1 MRLSRP
7 GKESLIYCRVT
18 TWVNDVGALV
28 SKSGP
33 SAQPLHAWEC
43 RKVYL
48 EHFGLREPPFSLTPD
63 PRYVFMSERH
73 EEGLAHLLYGVGQA
87 GGFVQLTGEIGC
99 GKTTL
104 CRCLLGQLPSGMDV
118 ALILNPRLTAPELL
132 ASICD
137 DLGIPYPA
145 GTRSIKV
152 LVDALN
158 QRLLETHAKGR
169 RTVLIIDEAQNLDMH
184 VLEQVR
190 LLTNLETSTE
200 KLLQVILIGQPELL
214 AMSRR
219 KKLNQ
224 LSQRI
229 TARYHLMP
237 LSRPEA
243 AAYVRHRLSVAGCSE
258 SLFTASAMRR
268 IYRLSGGVPRLINVI
283 CDRALLGAYA
293 LGRRQVNAR
302 IIRRANR
309 ETQGIIPWHRR
320 LRPAWTAGYA
330 VFAALLIGSAIF
342 FTMANQ
348 MARRNS
354 ASAAGGKAGAG
365 APAAIK
371 PGQKMPGGS
380 GSNSLQSASGSPA
393 ADAPAEAARP
403 PAGAVSAAPRLAEI
417 MANAALR
424 GTSTS
429 SFASLFEH
437 LGLKVALASS
447 EPGCPAARDQGFE
460 CLFRVGNWTKLRY
473 YDLPAILE
481 VTLPSGLPHRVTIV
495 RLGDDTATLA
505 IGGREYAFPL
515 REVESVWDGSFIL
528 LWNLPFPP
536 RELTL
541 GTSGEDVRWVR
552 QALDILDEKPQ
563 DSAVSDQYDESL
575 RQRVLAFQRDHSLPQ
590 DGLVGSATLVR
601 LTLALLGSNAPSLS
615 RRSL

>member
-1 MRLSRP
+1 M
-7 GKESLIYCRVT
+7 
-18 TWVNDVGALV
+18 NDVGEPA
-28 SKSGP
+28 SKP
-33 SAQPLHAWEC
+33 ERDIRPLHSWEY
-43 RKVYL
+43 RRVYL
-48 EHFGLREPPFSLTPD
+48 EHFRLREPPFSLTPD

-73 EEGLAHLLYGVGQA
+73 REGLAHLHYGVGQG

-104 CRCLLGQLPSGMDV
+104 CRCLLNQLPSETDV
-118 ALILNPRLTAPELL
+118 ALILNPRLTGLELL
-132 ASICD
+132 ASVCD

-158 QRLLETHAKGR
+158 QRLLENHAKRR
-169 RTVLIIDEAQNLDMH
+169 RTVLIIDEAQNLDMR

-190 LLTNLETSTE
+190 LLTNLETATE

-214 AMSRR
+214 SILRR

-224 LSQRI
+224 VSQRI

-237 LSRPEA
+237 LSRSETY
-243 AAYVRHRLSVAGCSE
+243 AYVRHRLSVAGCRE
-258 SLFTASAMRR
+258 SLFTVSAMRLV
-268 IYRLSGGVPRLINVI
+268 YRLSGGVPRLINVI

-293 LGRRQVNAR
+293 LGKRQVNAR
-302 IIRRANR
+302 IIRRASR
-309 ETQGIIPWHRR
+309 ETQGVIPWYRR

-330 VFAALLIGSAIF
+330 LFAALLIGSVIF

-348 MARRNS
+348 AARRDS
-354 ASAAGGKAGAG
+354 PAAAGGKAGSG
-365 APAAIK
+365 ASTADQGNLSAPQDAAAAIN
-371 PGQKMPGGS
+371 PGPKMPGEGGASSLRSGS
-380 GSNSLQSASGSPA
+380 GSAA
-393 ADAPAEAARP
+393 ADATAEASRP
-403 PAGAVSAAPRLAEI
+403 PAGAVSATPRLAEI
-417 MANAALR
+417 LANASLR
-424 GTSTS
+424 GTGAS
-429 SFASLFEH
+429 SFTSLFDR
-437 LGLKVALASS
+437 LGIKVASGRS
-447 EPGCPAARDQGFE
+447 GPGCEAARDQGFE

-481 VTLPSGLPHRVTIV
+481 VTLPSGLPHQVTLV
-495 RLGDDTATLA
+495 RLADETATLA

-528 LWNLPFPP
+528 MWNPPFPP

-552 QALDILDEKPQ
+552 QALDILEEKPQ
-563 DSAVSDQYDESL
+563 DSAASDQYDESL
-575 RQRVLAFQRDHSLPQ
+575 RQRVLAFQRDHSLPR

-615 RRSL
+615 RHSY

>member
-1 MRLSRP
+1 M
-7 GKESLIYCRVT
+7 
-18 TWVNDVGALV
+18 
-28 SKSGP
+28 
-33 SAQPLHAWEC
+33 
-43 RKVYL
+43 YL
-48 EHFGLREPPFSLTPD
+48 EYFRLREPPFSLTPD

-73 EEGLAHLLYGVGQA
+73 REGLAHLLYGVGQG

-104 CRCLLGQLPSGMDV
+104 CRCLLNQLPPDTDV
-118 ALILNPRLTAPELL
+118 ALILNPRLTALELL

-137 DLGIPYPA
+137 DLGIPHQT
-145 GTRSIKV
+145 GTKSIKV

-158 QRLLETHAKGR
+158 QRLLENHAKWR
-169 RTVLIIDEAQNLDMH
+169 RTVLIIDEAQNLDIN

-190 LLTNLETSTE
+190 LLTNLETATE

-214 AMSRR
+214 SILRR

-237 LSRPEA
+237 LSRSETC
-243 AAYVRHRLSVAGCSE
+243 AYVRHRLFVGGCRE
-258 SLFTASAMRR
+258 SLFTASAMRLV
-268 IYRLSGGVPRLINVI
+268 YRLSGGVPRLINII
-283 CDRALLGAYA
+283 CDRALLGAYS

-302 IIRRANR
+302 IIRRASR
-309 ETQGIIPWHRR
+309 ETQGIIPWYRR

-348 MARRNS
+348 TARRNS
-354 ASAAGGKAGAG
+354 PAAAGGKTGPGASTADQG
-365 APAAIK
+365 NLSAPQDATAAIS
-371 PGQKMPGGS
+371 PGSKMPGGGGANSLRS
-380 GSNSLQSASGSPA
+380 GSGSSV
-393 ADAPAEAARP
+393 ADATVEASRP
-403 PAGAVSAAPRLAEI
+403 PAGAVSATPRLVEI
-417 MANAALR
+417 LANASLR
-424 GTSTS
+424 GTGAS
-429 SFASLFEH
+429 SFTSLFDR
-437 LGLKVALASS
+437 LGIKVASGRS
-447 EPGCPAARDQGFE
+447 GPGCEAARDQGFE

-481 VTLPSGLPHRVTIV
+481 VTLPSGLPHQVTLV
-495 RLGDDTATLA
+495 RLADETATLA

-528 LWNLPFPP
+528 MWNPPFPP

-552 QALDILDEKPQ
+552 QALDILEEKPQ
-563 DSAVSDQYDESL
+563 DSAASDQYDESL
-575 RQRVLAFQRDHSLPQ
+575 RQRVLAFQRDHSLPR

-615 RRSL
+615 RHSY